1 MAHAERQVRS
11 SAIIHVE
18 DAVAV
23 YSLFVTVYQ
32 VMA

>member
-23 YSLFVTVYQ
+23 HSLLVTVYQ